1 MFVCL
6 GVLVFIS
13 VNYPA
18 EIPNTLY
25 GLMPKIERFEDLRC
39 WKKAREM
46 TSDVYD
52 LTESSDLSTDYRLR
66 DQLTGA
72 AVSTMSNISEGFAR
86 YHKKDFIRFLDYAQ
100 SSAAEV
106 KSLLYVALDQ
116 NYGAPERI
124 KDIQKQSEASQRMIL
139 SLLKHVR
146 STISDSPSGTNEPD
160 TSYDTG
166 ENATVWTFPPQFFA
180 AASFE
185 NQ

>member
-1 MFVCL
+1 
-6 GVLVFIS
+6 
-13 VNYPA
+13 
-18 EIPNTLY
+18 
-25 GLMPKIERFEDLRC
+25 MPKIERFEDLRC

-46 TSDVYD
+46 TSGVYD
-52 LTESSDLSTDYRLR
+52 LTESSDLSSDYRLR

-116 NYGAPERI
+116 SYGTLEGI
-124 KDIQKQSEASQRMIL
+124 KDLQRQSEASQRMIL

-146 STISDSPSGTNEPD
+146 STISDSTSGTSEPNPA
-160 TSYDTG
+160 YDSGNPT
-166 ENATVWTFPPQFFA
+166 TPTWTLPPQFVI
-180 AASFE
+180 SPSDGE
-185 NQ
+185 